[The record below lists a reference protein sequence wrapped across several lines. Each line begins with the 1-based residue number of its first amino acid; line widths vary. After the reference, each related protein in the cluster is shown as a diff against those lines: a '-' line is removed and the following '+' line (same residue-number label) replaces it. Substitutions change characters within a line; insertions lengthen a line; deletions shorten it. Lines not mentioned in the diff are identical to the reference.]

1 VDIADDGTF
10 LFREAVRINFGHLV
24 AQQFNGDIVNV
35 SGMNKL
41 LCYIR
46 WWLHVQ
52 QAMAAPMS
60 VANLPFPGPL
70 PFVSTC
76 SLDPGAVCSLP
87 VVVAHIDHRAVT
99 CSLELIART
108 HTLSLLL
115 CSPLLLCCP
124 LQVNV
129 WRDGAHHSL
138 QVHLSTPHQ
147 LVPNHSHDIK
157 PTYFIYA
164 GLVFTPLTTWYLKR

>member
-1 VDIADDGTF
+1 MKYIP
-10 LFREAVRINFGHLV
+10 
-24 AQQFNGDIVNV
+24 
-35 SGMNKL
+35 NKL

-87 VVVAHIDHRAVT
+87 VVVAHTDHHAVT

-129 WRDGAHHSL
+129 CANICYFDIFIRASPDRRQL
-138 QVHLSTPHQ
+138 QR
-147 LVPNHSHDIK
+147 
-157 PTYFIYA
+157 YFL
-164 GLVFTPLTTWYLKR
+164 GLRLNGLFRCFYWLFQ